1 MLSPVI
7 PKKSQIHYKHIS
19 GVFATVLSLFPTFSI
34 GFMVIQFEKQL
45 KTSILENHPCCFIR

>member
-34 GFMVIQFEKQL
+34 GFIVIQFEK
-45 KTSILENHPCCFIR
+45 